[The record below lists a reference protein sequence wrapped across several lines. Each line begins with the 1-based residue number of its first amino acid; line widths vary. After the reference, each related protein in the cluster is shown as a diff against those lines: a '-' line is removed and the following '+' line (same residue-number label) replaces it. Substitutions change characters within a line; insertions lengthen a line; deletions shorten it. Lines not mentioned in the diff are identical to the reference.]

1 MGPMILCCST
11 FWWGMPKASSDCCS
25 LAWPRTDFECDVG
38 YVLADATAPGVSK
51 KEIATKLLVP
61 AEIIPLESADFPGIN
76 HLML

>member
-25 LAWPRTDFECDVG
+25 LAAWPRTDFECDVG

-61 AEIIPLESADFPGIN
+61 AEKYRLSKQTSLELTI
-76 HLML
+76 